1 MHAWPTHPTR
11 LRANPFQL
19 IEMLQM
25 EYNPEMM
32 LLACRCLCNMI
43 EALPGSAAVVI
54 ENGAAP
60 ILTAKMLNI
69 EYIDLAEQALT
80 ALEKLSVEFSLPIL
94 RAGGPFASRPGR

>member
-1 MHAWPTHPTR
+1 
-11 LRANPFQL
+11 
-19 IEMLQM
+19 M

-80 ALEKLSVEFSLPIL
+80 ALDSLPVSPPRSPASPL
-94 RAGGPFASRPGR
+94 AFKPTRPPCVSSPALCSFA